1 MAALKK
7 HRRRQKTDGLYRAD
21 GLVFCSRTGTLLNP
35 SNVRNRSFRPLLDR
49 ARLAKISFHAA
60 TRHTAATLLLGRN
73 VHPKIVQEILGH
85 STVQL
90 TLDTYSHLLPGMADG
105 AVDAMRDA
113 LEGDGPGE
121 ELEGTAPRAS
131 PSGPPL
137 FENARLA
144 KLRFRVLLSDG
155 MRRGVRFQRVEAGQ
169 SG

>member
-21 GLVFCSRTGTLLNP
+21 GLVFCNRTGTLLNP

-49 ARLAKISFHAA
+49 AGLAKISFHAA

-73 VHPKIVQEILGH
+73 AHPKIVQEMLGH
-85 STVQL
+85 STVKL

-121 ELEGTAPRAS
+121 ELEGTV
-131 PSGPPL
+131 PP
-137 FENARLA
+137 
-144 KLRFRVLLSDG
+144 D
-155 MRRGVRFQRVEAGQ
+155 EA
-169 SG
+169 